1 MKSLPVWIKIDSS
14 SFLVNCEHKIKYVT
28 ISSKN
33 MKYIFVIL
41 TIAIGSGKKSV
52 YTVDF
57 IIFFLQNIILIDK
70 VEWFFWLKAK
80 FERVEEV
87 LSETK
92 SFQLKCDADFQNSNI
107 LTFN

>member
-1 MKSLPVWIKIDSS
+1 M
-14 SFLVNCEHKIKYVT
+14 
-28 ISSKN
+28 
-33 MKYIFVIL
+33 
-41 TIAIGSGKKSV
+41 
-52 YTVDF
+52 
-57 IIFFLQNIILIDK
+57 

-107 LTFN
+107 LTFNWVLNGSFVHPSLNPGLSVLSNGDLNFDRVLPSHKGTVFSMW